1 MKSLRLLS
9 IAVLACACTAS
20 TALACDAHKAANT
33 KTANATAAKKSASGA
48 CTAEMAAQCTPAMRA
63 ACENNAAVAA
73 AMGCES
79 KGVTTMTVV
88 ASANGKAAKGGD
100 CCAMK
105 GAATAA
111 TKSAGPAPATGTSAV
126 IASNTAKGTGA
137 DHCANAKGTASAAGM
152 GAKCAVHATAAT
164 HDCVACDDWMACE
177 QDVRAMGAKAQVVPL
192 KNGAMVVYTA
202 DSPGDVKV
210 LQSMVAKRHDHMLA
224 ALSAGSSQKLC
235 DECKQLR
242 GAIASGKLHREVVNV
257 ERGCMTLMT
266 STDRVIVQKIR
277 AMTGQPVAMR

>member
-9 IAVLACACTAS
+9 IAVLACAWSAS
-20 TALACDAHKAANT
+20 AALACDAHKAANT
-33 KTANATAAKKSASGA
+33 KTASATAAKKSATGA
-48 CTAEMAAQCTPAMRA
+48 CTAEMAAQCTPAMKA

-79 KGVTTMTVV
+79 KGVTTMNVV
-88 ASANGKAAKGGD
+88 ASANGRAAKGGD

-105 GAATAA
+105 GAA
-111 TKSAGPAPATGTSAV
+111 KSTGSAPATGTSAV
-126 IASNTAKGTGA
+126 VAANTAKSAGA
-137 DHCANAKGTASAAGM
+137 DHCADAKSATSMAGM
-152 GAKCAVHATAAT
+152 GAKSAAHT
-164 HDCVACDDWMACE
+164 MAAAHDCAACDDWMTCE

-224 ALSAGSSQKLC
+224 ALSAGSSQRLC

-266 STDRVIVQKIR
+266 STDRGIVQKIR